1 MGSNAPPNFKL
12 KSMPYERKG
21 KCVYNKETGKKKG
34 CSSSVGKA
42 KAYLKALY
50 ASEPEAA
57 KEGSSQG
64 VKDRAEGIYQAI
76 TKDLKAVKNA
86 IKNHKKDAQ
95 DVLYGRAV
103 NIAKNQVQPMN
114 EERLKKAIKNVTEK
128 LKGGQKKLDANKNG
142 KIDAEDFKLLKKV
155 HEEID
160 YEGEMAKSELYRLVD
175 NAKKLMSMLDDD
187 TQLEGWVQSKITKA
201 NDYIN
206 SVTQYLEYQSI
217 NSNSIEEKAE
227 EYTIDK

>member
-1 MGSNAPPNFKL
+1 
-12 KSMPYERKG
+12 MPYERKG

-34 CSSSVGKA
+34 CSSSVAKA

-57 KEGSSQG
+57 KEGLSQSI
-64 VKDRAEGIYQAI
+64 KDRAEGIYQAI
-76 TKDLKAVKNA
+76 TKDPKAIKNA
-86 IKNHKKDAQ
+86 IKKYKKGAQ

-103 NIAKNQVQPMN
+103 NIAKNQVQTMN

-128 LKGGQKKLDANKNG
+128 LKGGQKKLDVNKNG

-160 YEGEMAKSELYRLVD
+160 FEGEMAKSELYRLVD

-206 SVTQYLEYQSI
+206 SVTQYLEYQSVK
-217 NSNSIEEKAE
+217 SNSIEEKAE
-227 EYTIDK
+227 EYIIKK